1 MASDRGRLG
10 TRVLCLAL
18 VVVVVLCGAASAS
31 VGDRLPEFKQC
42 LEVTVARLSP
52 RRDREG

>member
-10 TRVLCLAL
+10 TRVLCFAL
-18 VVVVVLCGAASAS
+18 VAVVLFGLASAS

-42 LEVTVARLSP
+42 LEVIIARL
-52 RRDREG
+52 